1 MDLKSLLE
9 DDNFLIG
16 MGLLSAGSKGQ
27 SIGEAGLTSIKD
39 AAAIK
44 KSLIGK
50 TKDKF
55 RLLSRTEIENN
66 AALDNNSNYQ
76 MNMTTGE
83 LKIVPINKVSEKKQ
97 KDQFRLLS
105 KDEVITD
112 YPALDPNKTYQ
123 LNETTGKVELF
134 KKESAKMFESK
145 YEAGLGTQASENV
158 KKIRLD
164 GENAIEAN
172 TNLNLIN
179 SISEDLNTGA
189 GANILQNI
197 AKWGQRFDIDLNWLS
212 SYAQDKTVS
221 NSEILQVLSS
231 AQLFAAISQ
240 TKGSISEKEMAVF
253 EGITT
258 NLAMSKAGIQGNIK
272 IQEAINDR
280 RILKANMLEEWI
292 GDGSRPDQQK
302 TVNGK
307 KQNFNQMWTEYV
319 EAKDSNGDLINP
331 LFSKEE
337 LEELTDLSKVS
348 ANEGDGIEII
358 TDPKTKIKYWVL
370 PGGNFEPVIAK
381 SN

>member
-1 MDLKSLLE
+1 MAIDMKSLLE

-16 MGLLSAGSKGQ
+16 MGLLSAGAKGQ
-27 SIGEAGLTSIKD
+27 SIGEAGITSIKD

-50 TKDKF
+50 TKDRF
-55 RLLSRTEIENN
+55 RLLSRQEIELND
-66 AALDNNSNYQ
+66 ALDNNSNYQ

-83 LKIVPINKVSEKKQ
+83 LKIVPINKGSKE

-105 KDEVITD
+105 KEEVITD
-112 YPALDPNKTYQ
+112 YPALDANKTYQ

-134 KKESAKMFESK
+134 KKESAKMFESAYDK
-145 YEAGLGTQASENV
+145 NLGNQAGNKV
-158 KKIRLD
+158 KDIRLD
-164 GENAIEAN
+164 GENAVKAN

-179 SISEDLNTGA
+179 SISDDLNTGA

-337 LEELTDLSKVS
+337 LEELSDLSKVS

-370 PGGNFEPVIAK
+370 PGNNFEPVIAN

>member
-1 MDLKSLLE
+1 MAIDMKSLLE

-16 MGLLSAGSKGQ
+16 MGLLSAGAKGQ
-27 SIGEAGLTSIKD
+27 SIGEAGITSIKD

-50 TKDKF
+50 TKDRF
-55 RLLSRTEIENN
+55 RLLSRQEIELND
-66 AALDNNSNYQ
+66 ALDNNSNYQ

-83 LKIVPINKVSEKKQ
+83 LKIVPINKGSKE
-97 KDQFRLLS
+97 KDQFRLLT
-105 KDEVITD
+105 KNEVITD
-112 YPALDPNKTYQ
+112 YPALDANKTYQ

-134 KKESAKMFESK
+134 KKESAKMFESAYDK
-145 YEAGLGTQASENV
+145 NLGNQAGDKV
-158 KKIRLD
+158 KDIRLD
-164 GENAIEAN
+164 GENAVKAN

-179 SISEDLNTGA
+179 SISDDLNTGA

-212 SYAQDKTVS
+212 SYSQDKTIS

-231 AQLFAAISQ
+231 SQLFAAISQ

-258 NLAMSKAGIQGNIK
+258 NLAMSKDGIQGNIK
-272 IQEAINDR
+272 IQEAINNR
-280 RILKANMLEEWI
+280 KILKANMLEEWI

-319 EAKDSNGDLINP
+319 KGKNSKGELINP
-331 LFSKEE
+331 LFTEE
-337 LEELTDLSKVS
+337 EIKELTDLSEVS

-370 PGGNFEPVIAK
+370 PGNNFEPVIAN

>member
-1 MDLKSLLE
+1 MAIDMKSLLE

-16 MGLLSAGSKGQ
+16 MGLLSAGAKGQ
-27 SIGEAGLTSIKD
+27 SIGEAGITSIKD

-50 TKDKF
+50 TKDRF
-55 RLLSRTEIENN
+55 RLLSRQEIELND
-66 AALDNNSNYQ
+66 ALDNNSNYQ

-83 LKIVPINKVSEKKQ
+83 LKIVPINKGSKE
-97 KDQFRLLS
+97 KDQFRLLT
-105 KDEVITD
+105 KNEVITD
-112 YPALDPNKTYQ
+112 YPALDANKTYQ

-134 KKESAKMFESK
+134 KKESAKMFESAYDK
-145 YEAGLGTQASENV
+145 NLGNQAGNKV
-158 KKIRLD
+158 KDIRLD
-164 GENAIEAN
+164 GENAVKAN

-179 SISEDLNTGA
+179 SISDDLNTGA

-337 LEELTDLSKVS
+337 LEELSDLSKVS

-370 PGGNFEPVIAK
+370 PGNNFEPVIAN

>member
-44 KSLIGK
+44 KSLTGK

>member
-1 MDLKSLLE
+1 MAIDMKSLLE

-16 MGLLSAGSKGQ
+16 MGLLSAGAKGQ
-27 SIGEAGLTSIKD
+27 SIGEAGITSIKD

-44 KSLIGK
+44 KSMIG
-50 TKDKF
+50 TPKDRF
-55 RLLSRTEIENN
+55 RLLSRQEIEAND
-66 AALDNNSNYQ
+66 ALDNNSNYQ
-76 MNMTTGE
+76 KNLTTGE
-83 LKIVPINKVSEKKQ
+83 LKIVPINKGSKE
-97 KDQFRLLS
+97 KDQFRLLT
-105 KDEVITD
+105 KNEVITD
-112 YPALDPNKTYQ
+112 YPALDANKTYQ

-134 KKESAKMFESK
+134 KKESAKMFESAYDK
-145 YEAGLGTQASENV
+145 NLGNQAGNKV
-158 KKIRLD
+158 KDIRLD
-164 GENAIEAN
+164 GENAVKAN

-179 SISEDLNTGA
+179 SISDDLNTGA

-212 SYAQDKTVS
+212 SYSQDKTIS

-231 AQLFAAISQ
+231 SQLFAAISQ

-258 NLAMSKAGIQGNIK
+258 NLAMSKDGIQGNIK
-272 IQEAINDR
+272 IQEAINNR
-280 RILKANMLEEWI
+280 KILKANMLEEWI

-319 EAKDSNGDLINP
+319 EEKNSKGELINP
-331 LFSKEE
+331 LFTEE
-337 LEELTDLSKVS
+337 EIKELTDLSEVS

-370 PGGNFEPVIAK
+370 PGNNFEPVIAN

>member
-1 MDLKSLLE
+1 MAIDMKSLLE

-16 MGLLSAGSKGQ
+16 MGLLSAGAKGQ
-27 SIGEAGLTSIKD
+27 SIGEAGITSIKD

-50 TKDKF
+50 TKDRF
-55 RLLSRTEIENN
+55 RLLSRQEIELND
-66 AALDNNSNYQ
+66 ALDNNSNYQ

-83 LKIVPINKVSEKKQ
+83 LKIVPINKGSKE
-97 KDQFRLLS
+97 KDQFRLLT
-105 KDEVITD
+105 KNEVITD
-112 YPALDPNKTYQ
+112 YPALDANKTYQ

-134 KKESAKMFESK
+134 KKESAKMFESAYDK
-145 YEAGLGTQASENV
+145 NLGNQAGNKV
-158 KKIRLD
+158 KDIRLD
-164 GENAIEAN
+164 GENAVKAN

-179 SISEDLNTGA
+179 SISDDLNTGA

-212 SYAQDKTVS
+212 SYSQDKTIS

-231 AQLFAAISQ
+231 SQLFAAISQ

-337 LEELTDLSKVS
+337 LEELSDLSKVS

-370 PGGNFEPVIAK
+370 PGNNFEPVIAN